1 MPLFYSY
8 SEEWETLK
16 NEKSAKVKMNV
27 PNKTMFPDDNI
38 TVPTFNGE
46 KTFSDEVTEPRFIGE
61 TMLSDDDITIPTFNG
76 EKTFSDEVTEPRFIG
91 EEERFCEKLQG
102 LLEEEREKCKERRRC
117 ERLQCMLDERQKKV
131 GMVWYGLTGLLVG
144 MV

>member
-1 MPLFYSY
+1 
-8 SEEWETLK
+8 
-16 NEKSAKVKMNV
+16 MNV

-61 TMLSDDDITIPTFNG
+61 
-76 EKTFSDEVTEPRFIG
+76 
-91 EEERFCEKLQG
+91 EERRCEKLQG

-117 ERLQCMLDERQKKV
+117 ERLQCMLDEQRQKKV
-131 GMVWYGLTGLLVG
+131 GMVLYGLTGLLVG